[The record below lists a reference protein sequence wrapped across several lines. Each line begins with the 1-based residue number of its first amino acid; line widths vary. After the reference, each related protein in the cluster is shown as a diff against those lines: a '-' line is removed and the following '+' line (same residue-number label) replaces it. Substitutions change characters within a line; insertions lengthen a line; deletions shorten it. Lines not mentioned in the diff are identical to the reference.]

1 MAKSGKK
8 TFRESTAD
16 YAALAARIAER
27 RFEPLYLLMG
37 DEPYFIDSLTA
48 RLADAILPPDE
59 RAFNQ
64 TVVYGKDT
72 DAGAVINLCR
82 QMPMTGTRQV
92 VIVRE
97 AQSLRRLEQLSL
109 YTASPCATTIL
120 VLCHKE
126 RNMDKRSQLYKQIA
140 GRGVVFES
148 VRPRDYEIAGWL
160 AEYIRSRNCTID
172 AKSVSMLVDH
182 LGADIY
188 NCFKTNGRN
197 GFP

>member
-72 DAGAVINLCR
+72 DAGAVIKAISPSIKGGGGGKAAMAQAGGKDASGL
-82 QMPMTGTRQV
+82 
-92 VIVRE
+92 E
-97 AQSLRRLEQLSL
+97 AALE
-109 YTASPCATTIL
+109 AA
-120 VLCHKE
+120 
-126 RNMDKRSQLYKQIA
+126 RA
-140 GRGVVFES
+140 
-148 VRPRDYEIAGWL
+148 
-160 AEYIRSRNCTID
+160 
-172 AKSVSMLVDH
+172 MLVK
-182 LGADIY
+182 A
-188 NCFKTNGRN
+188 
-197 GFP
+197 